1 MTEPK
6 GLASALAQLQT
17 QLPKIGKAKTANTG
31 TYSYAFADLAAVS
44 AQIMPLLGKLGMS
57 FTARPTYNDAGVF
70 VLAYRLWHS
79 SGEML
84 EGEYPLPTGTP
95 QTVGS
100 AITYGRRYS
109 LCAITGVAPEDD
121 DDGAAAQ
128 SHAHQQQTAQRPAAP
143 RKRSA
148 YDRGSPADKPA
159 GLENDAPITSIPKL
173 FTRLQITLKNY
184 GITEHDAR
192 VAYCADAI
200 GRPDLDS
207 TKGLTVAEGG
217 RIIDQLEAELAKGT
231 DVSPDD
237 PTLDPD
243 YQP

>member
-1 MTEPK
+1 MTDTP
-6 GLASALAQLQT
+6 GLAAALAELQT
-17 QLPKIGKAKTANTG
+17 KLPKIGKAKTANTG

-44 AQIMPLLGKLGMS
+44 AQIMPLLGQLGMS
-57 FTARPTYNDAGVF
+57 FTARPTYNEAGAF
-70 VLAYRLWHS
+70 VLAYRLWHT

-128 SHAHQQQTAQRPAAP
+128 SHAHQQQTAQPKPAA

-159 GLENDAPITSIPKL
+159 GGTLTISKRQLAALHI
-173 FTRLQITLKNY
+173 RLGEY
-184 GITEHDAR
+184 GIGGKDNRDAALAYMSDVTGRTVESSTTLTETEFRTVMDR
-192 VAYCADAI
+192 LAD
-200 GRPDLDS
+200 
-207 TKGLTVAEGG
+207 
-217 RIIDQLEAELAKGT
+217 ELAKGT
-231 DVSPDD
+231 DVPPDD